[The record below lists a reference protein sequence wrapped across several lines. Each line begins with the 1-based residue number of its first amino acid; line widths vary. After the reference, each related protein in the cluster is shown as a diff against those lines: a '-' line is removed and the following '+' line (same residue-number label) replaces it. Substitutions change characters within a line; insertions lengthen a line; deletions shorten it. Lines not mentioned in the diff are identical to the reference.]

1 MNRFRELAFTR
12 RQPGPLIRDGM
23 MLLLLVVSAWLL
35 AQWFY
40 RAPHDASFKL
50 DVLSAVLPRAGLY
63 ELETFSDHP
72 GMYRWTDGSA
82 QIKLPNPGGPLLVR
96 LVLAGGPG
104 RHTAARA
111 SSGAQTLVFDVQ
123 PEPRSYA
130 FALPASS
137 GERVTIAL
145 DTPTFRDASRD
156 LGVVLS
162 DLAIS
167 GGGAVPLQLLLA
179 LVLATAGLYLLLR
192 RAGWSLVWA
201 AGTVLLMQVLA
212 LLWQDQIGWRY
223 GLLGTLLALFGAAGL
238 AAVAIE
244 RWWPVRAIGVEPRA
258 ELTRRDAYVVA
269 GLLVLAL
276 CVRLPWLAAP
286 DPVGDLEL
294 SARRMG
300 ALRAEGLAGAYHDD
314 GDYMPLRLYWL
325 RGFSALPFLSDADFR
340 APLPAATLVLI
351 KLPGLLAD
359 LATMVL
365 LYVWSRRWRDP
376 AGAALL
382 AALYALAPPV
392 WMNVA
397 WWGQVD
403 AILVLPVLLM
413 VALLDRAGGRWSW
426 MCWVIA
432 LLIKPQAII
441 FAPVLFIVTLRRYGC
456 RGLLAGGGLA
466 AALVGLGCAPLLLA
480 GQGPGLL
487 QAYAGSVGRFPQLT
501 NRAYNL
507 WYLVTL
513 GAGGADTGQALGPLS
528 LRLIGVI
535 LMAGATLLV
544 CVALLQRSDGPTRA
558 LGAAVLALAFF
569 TLPTQIHERYL
580 FLALALLVMS
590 AAADRLVLAA
600 FVIVVISATLNVLG
614 ALRGF
619 FEPAYAAIN
628 ASPLP
633 LLLAALNVLILLALL
648 GRLLALSLRVPPTE
662 DEGGRTKD
670 EGKMIDDGRGPKD
683 EGRMTDVRYS

>member
-1 MNRFRELAFTR
+1 MNRFCEIGFMQRMPRPFV
-12 RQPGPLIRDGM
+12 RDGM
-23 MLLLLVVSAWLL
+23 ALLSLVVTAWLL

-40 RAPHDASFKL
+40 RGPRDASFTI
-50 DVLSAVLPRAGLY
+50 DVLPAVLPRAGLY

-72 GMYRWTDGSA
+72 GIYRWTDGSA
-82 QIKLPNPGGPLLVR
+82 QIKLPNPGGLVLVR
-96 LVLAGGPG
+96 LMLAGGPG
-104 RHTAARA
+104 RITSSRV
-111 SSGAQTLVFDVQ
+111 SSGAQTLAFDVR
-123 PEPRSYA
+123 PEPRSYS

-145 DTPTFRDASRD
+145 DTPTFRDGSRD

-167 GGGAVPLQLLLA
+167 GGGAAPLQLLLA
-179 LVLATAGLYLLLR
+179 LALATAGLYLLLR
-192 RAGWSLVWA
+192 RASWSLAWA
-201 AGTVLLMQVLA
+201 TVALLLVQALA
-212 LLWQDQIGWRY
+212 LLWQHQIGWRY
-223 GLLGTLLALFGAAGL
+223 SLLGTLLALLGAAGL

-244 RWWPVRAIGVEPRA
+244 RWWPVREISADPRA
-258 ELTRRDAYVVA
+258 RLTRRDAYVVA
-269 GLLVLAL
+269 GLLALAL

-325 RGFSALPFLSDADFR
+325 RGFSALPFLRDASFR
-340 APLPAATLVLI
+340 APLPPATLLLI

-359 LATMVL
+359 LATVAL
-365 LYVWSRRWRDP
+365 LYIWSRRWHAL
-376 AGAALL
+376 AGAATL

-426 MCWVIA
+426 VCWVIA

-456 RGLLAGGGLA
+456 RGLLEGGGLA
-466 AALVGLGCAPLLLA
+466 AALAGLGCAPLLLA

-487 QAYAGSVGRFPQLT
+487 QAYAGSIGRFPQLT

-513 GAGGADTGQALGPLS
+513 GAGGADIGQGLGPLS
-528 LRLIGVI
+528 FRLIGVI
-535 LMAGATLLV
+535 LMAGVALLV
-544 CVALLQRSDGPTRA
+544 CVALLQRSDGPARA
-558 LGAAVLALAFF
+558 LGTAVLAMAFF

-580 FLALALLVMS
+580 FLALALLAMS
-590 AAADRLVLAA
+590 AADDRPALAA
-600 FVIVVISATLNVLG
+600 FVLVVISATLNILG
-614 ALRGF
+614 TLRGF
-619 FEPAYAAIN
+619 SEPAYAAIVS
-628 ASPLP
+628 SPLP
-633 LLLAALNVLILLALL
+633 LVLAALNVLTLLALL
-648 GRLLALSLRVPPTE
+648 GHLLAL
-662 DEGGRTKD
+662 RTSSRQL
-670 EGKMIDDGRGPKD
+670 E
-683 EGRMTDVRYS
+683 

>member
-1 MNRFRELAFTR
+1 M
-12 RQPGPLIRDGM
+12 
-23 MLLLLVVSAWLL
+23 
-35 AQWFY
+35 
-40 RAPHDASFKL
+40 
-50 DVLSAVLPRAGLY
+50 
-63 ELETFSDHP
+63 
-72 GMYRWTDGSA
+72 
-82 QIKLPNPGGPLLVR
+82 R

-104 RHTAARA
+104 RITAARA
-111 SSGAQTLVFDVQ
+111 SSGALRLAFDVQ

-137 GERVTIAL
+137 GERVTIAI
-145 DTPTFRDASRD
+145 DTPTFRDGSRD

-162 DLAIS
+162 DLAIG
-167 GGGAVPLQLLLA
+167 GGGAAPLLLLLA
-179 LVLATAGLYLLLR
+179 LALATAGVYLLLR
-192 RAGWSLVWA
+192 RASWSPAWA
-201 AGTVLLMQVLA
+201 AGAVLIVQALA
-212 LLWQDQIGWRY
+212 LLWQSQIGWRY
-223 GLLGTLLALFGAAGL
+223 GLLGTFLALIGAAGL
-238 AAVAIE
+238 AAVAID
-244 RWWPVRAIGVEPRA
+244 RWWQVRDSSADPRA
-258 ELTRRDAYVVA
+258 ALVRTDAYIVA
-269 GLLVLAL
+269 GLLALAL

-300 ALRAEGLAGAYHDD
+300 SLRAEGLAGAYHDD

-325 RGFSALPFLSDADFR
+325 RGFSALPFLSDASFR
-340 APLPAATLVLI
+340 APLPPATLLLI

-359 LATMVL
+359 LATVAL
-365 LYVWSRRWRDP
+365 LYLWSRRWRAP
-376 AGAALL
+376 AGAAAL

-426 MCWVIA
+426 ACWAIA

-466 AALVGLGCAPLLLA
+466 AVLAGLGCAPLLLA

-507 WYLVTL
+507 WYLATL
-513 GAGGADTGQALGPLS
+513 GAGGPDIGQGFGPLS
-528 LRLIGVI
+528 FRLIGMI
-535 LMAGATLLV
+535 LMGGAALLV
-544 CVALLQRSDGPTRA
+544 CVALIHRSDGPARA

-569 TLPTQIHERYL
+569 ALPTQIHERYL

-590 AAADRLVLAA
+590 AAADRPVLAA
-600 FVIVVISATLNVLG
+600 FAILMISGTLNILG

-619 FEPAYAAIN
+619 SESAYAAII

-633 LLLAALNVLILLALL
+633 LALAALNVLTLLALL
-648 GRLLALSLRVPPTE
+648 GRLLALSLGVPPTE
-662 DEGGRTKD
+662 DERRTTTN
-670 EGKMIDDGRGPKD
+670 D
-683 EGRMTDVRYS
+683 EGRGTQTDVRYS

>member
-1 MNRFRELAFTR
+1 MASLKRLSDRL
-12 RQPGPLIRDGM
+12 LRDGIA
-23 MLLLLVVSAWLL
+23 LLALVATAWLL
-35 AQWFY
+35 ALGFY
-40 RAPHDASFKL
+40 RAPRDASFTL
-50 DVLSAVLPRAGLY
+50 DVLPVVLPRAGLY

-72 GMYRWTDGSA
+72 GIYRWTDGSA
-82 QIKLPNPGGPLLVR
+82 QIKLPNPGGPLLVQ

-104 RHTAARA
+104 RIAAARI
-111 SSGAQTLVFDVQ
+111 SSGGQTLTFDVQ
-123 PEPRSYA
+123 PAPRSYA
-130 FALPASS
+130 FVLPASS
-137 GERVTIAL
+137 GERVTLAL
-145 DTPTFRDASRD
+145 DTPTFRDRSRV

-162 DLAIS
+162 DVAIH
-167 GGGAVPLQLLLA
+167 GGGAVPAQLLFA

-192 RAGWSLVWA
+192 RASWSLAWA
-201 AGTVLLMQVLA
+201 AGAVLLALVLA
-212 LLWQDQIGWRY
+212 LVWQGQIGWHY
-223 GLLGTLLALFGAAGL
+223 GLLGTFLALIGAAGL
-238 AAVAIE
+238 VAVAIE
-244 RWWPVRAIGVEPRA
+244 RWWPVRETGSDPRA
-258 ELTRRDAYVVA
+258 VLARRDVYAVA

-325 RGFSALPFLSDADFR
+325 RGFSALPFLSDASFR
-340 APLPAATLVLI
+340 APLPPATLLLI

-359 LATMVL
+359 LATVAL
-365 LYVWSRRWRDP
+365 LYLWSRRWRVP
-376 AGAALL
+376 AGAAAL

-403 AILVLPVLLM
+403 AILVLPILLM
-413 VALLDRAGGRWSW
+413 LALLDRAGGRWSW
-426 MCWVIA
+426 VCWVIA

-466 AALVGLGCAPLLLA
+466 AALTGLGCAPLLLA
-480 GQGPGLL
+480 GQGTGLL

-513 GAGGADTGQALGPLS
+513 GVGGADTELGLGPLS
-528 LRLIGVI
+528 FRLIGVI
-535 LMAGATLLV
+535 LMGGAALLV
-544 CVALLQRSDGPTRA
+544 CVALLQRSDGPARS

-580 FLALALLVMS
+580 FLALALLAIS
-590 AAADRLVLAA
+590 AAADRLVLA
-600 FVIVVISATLNVLG
+600 
-614 ALRGF
+614 
-619 FEPAYAAIN
+619 
-628 ASPLP
+628 
-633 LLLAALNVLILLALL
+633 
-648 GRLLALSLRVPPTE
+648 
-662 DEGGRTKD
+662 
-670 EGKMIDDGRGPKD
+670 
-683 EGRMTDVRYS
+683 

>member
-1 MNRFRELAFTR
+1 
-12 RQPGPLIRDGM
+12 
-23 MLLLLVVSAWLL
+23 MLVAVAWLL
-35 AQWFY
+35 ALWLY
-40 RAPHDASFKL
+40 RAPRAASFTL
-50 DVLSAVLPRAGLY
+50 DVLPVALPRAGLY
-63 ELETFSDHP
+63 ELETFSDRP
-72 GMYRWTDGSA
+72 GIYRWTDGSA
-82 QIKLPNPGGPLLVR
+82 QIKLPNPGGPLLVQ

-104 RHTAARA
+104 RVVVARIG
-111 SSGAQTLVFDVQ
+111 SGAQTLVFDVR

-130 FALPASS
+130 FALPTNS
-137 GERVTIAL
+137 GERVAIAL
-145 DTPTFRDASRD
+145 DTPTFRDRSRD

-162 DLAIS
+162 AAAIS
-167 GGGAVPLQLLLA
+167 GGGAVPTLLLLA
-179 LVLATAGLYLLLR
+179 LALATAGLFALLR
-192 RAGWSLVWA
+192 WASWPLIWA
-201 AGTVLLMQVLA
+201 AGSVLLAQALT
-212 LLWQDQIGWRY
+212 LLWQGQIGWRY
-223 GLLGTLLALFGAAGL
+223 GLLGTALALIGAAGL

-244 RWWPVRAIGVEPRA
+244 RWLPMRDTSADPRA
-258 ELTRRDAYVVA
+258 VLTRRDAYAIV

-276 CVRLPWLAAP
+276 CVRLPWLVAP

-325 RGFSALPFLSDADFR
+325 RGFSALPFLTDASFR
-340 APLPAATLVLI
+340 APLPPATLLLI

-359 LATMVL
+359 LATVVVVYL
-365 LYVWSRRWRDP
+365 WSRRWRVP
-376 AGAALL
+376 AVAALL

-403 AILVLPVLLM
+403 AILVLPILLM
-413 VALLDRAGGRWSW
+413 LALLDRAGGRWGW
-426 MCWVIA
+426 VCWVIA

-466 AALVGLGCAPLLLA
+466 AALAGLGCAPLLLA

-507 WYLVTL
+507 WYLVML
-513 GAGGADTGQALGPLS
+513 GAGGADTGQGLGSLS
-528 LRLIGVI
+528 FRLIGVL
-535 LMAGATLLV
+535 LMGGATLLV
-544 CVALLQRSDGPTRA
+544 CVALLQRSDGRA
-558 LGAAVLALAFF
+558 RSLAAAVLALAFF

-580 FLALALLVMS
+580 FLALALLMMS
-590 AAADRLVLAA
+590 AAADRLLLAA
-600 FVIVVISATLNVLG
+600 FVIVSISATLNILG

-619 FEPAYAAIN
+619 SEPAYAAITS
-628 ASPLP
+628 SPLP
-633 LLLAALNVLILLALL
+633 LMLAALNVLMLLALI
-648 GRLLALSLRVPPTE
+648 GRLLARSMGFFLPQ
-662 DEGGRTKD
+662 RTQSAQRR
-670 EGKMIDDGRGPKD
+670 ID
-683 EGRMTDVRYS
+683 

>member
-1 MNRFRELAFTR
+1 MTL
-12 RQPGPLIRDGM
+12 LI
-23 MLLLLVVSAWLL
+23 LVVIAWLL

-40 RAPHDASFKL
+40 RAPRDASFTL
-50 DVLSAVLPRAGLY
+50 DVLPAVLPRAGLY
-63 ELETFSDHP
+63 ELETFSDRP
-72 GMYRWTDGSA
+72 GIYRWTDGSA
-82 QIKLPNPGGPLLVR
+82 QIKLPNPGGPVLVR

-104 RHTAARA
+104 RVTAARI
-111 SSGAQTLVFDVQ
+111 SSGAQTLAFDVR

-137 GERVTIAL
+137 GERVTLAI
-145 DTPTFRDASRD
+145 DTPTFRDRSRD

-167 GGGAVPLQLLLA
+167 GGGAVPALLLPA
-179 LVLATAGLYLLLR
+179 LALATAGLYLLLR
-192 RAGWSLVWA
+192 RANWSLVWA
-201 AGTVLLMQVLA
+201 AGTVLLMQMLA
-212 LLWQDQIGWRY
+212 LLWQHQIGWRY
-223 GLLGTLLALFGAAGL
+223 GLLGILIVLLGAAGMV
-238 AAVAIE
+238 AVAIE
-244 RWWPVRAIGVEPRA
+244 RWWPMRDTSVDSRAA
-258 ELTRRDAYVVA
+258 LTRRDAYVVV
-269 GLLVLAL
+269 GLLALAL

-300 ALRAEGLAGAYHDD
+300 FLRAEGLAGAYHDD

-325 RGFSALPFLSDADFR
+325 RGFSALPALSEASFR
-340 APLPAATLVLI
+340 APLPPATLLLI

-359 LATMVL
+359 LVTVAL
-365 LYVWSRRWRDP
+365 LYLWSRRWR
-376 AGAALL
+376 ASVGAAAL
-382 AALYALAPPV
+382 AALYALAPPI

-426 MCWVIA
+426 VCWVIA

-466 AALVGLGCAPLLLA
+466 AALAGLGCAPLLLA

-487 QAYAGSVGRFPQLT
+487 QAYTGSVSRFPQLT

-513 GAGGADTGQALGPLS
+513 GASGTDVGQGLGSLS
-528 LRLIGVI
+528 FRLIGVI
-535 LMAGATLLV
+535 LMAGAALLV
-544 CVALLQRSDGPTRA
+544 CVALLQRSDGPVRA
-558 LGAAVLALAFF
+558 LGAGVLALAFF

-580 FLALALLVMS
+580 FLGLALLVMS
-590 AAADRLVLAA
+590 AAADRPVLAA
-600 FVIVVISATLNVLG
+600 CVIVIVSATLNILG

-619 FEPAYAAIN
+619 SEAAYAAIVS
-628 ASPLP
+628 SPLP
-633 LLLAALNVLILLALL
+633 LILAALNVLMLLILL
-648 GRLLALSLRVPPTE
+648 GRLLVLSLEVQPTE
-662 DEGGRTKD
+662 GEGRRTK
-670 EGKMIDDGRGPKD
+670 ER
-683 EGRMTDVRYS
+683 

>member
-1 MNRFRELAFTR
+1 MNRFREIGFMQRLPRPF
-12 RQPGPLIRDGM
+12 IRDGM
-23 MLLLLVVSAWLL
+23 TLLILVATAWLL

-40 RAPHDASFKL
+40 CAPRDASFTM
-50 DVLSAVLPRAGLY
+50 DVQQAVLPRAGLY

-72 GMYRWTDGSA
+72 GIYRWTDGSA
-82 QIKLPNPGGPLLVR
+82 QIKLPNPGGPVLVR

-104 RHTAARA
+104 RITSSRV
-111 SSGAQTLVFDVQ
+111 SSGAQTLAFDVR
-123 PEPRSYA
+123 PAPRSYT

-137 GERVTIAL
+137 GERVGIAL
-145 DTPTFRDASRD
+145 DTPTFRDGSRD

-167 GGGAVPLQLLLA
+167 GGGAAPLQLLLA
-179 LVLATAGLYLLLR
+179 LALATAGLYLLLR
-192 RAGWSLVWA
+192 RASWSPAWATVTLLLVQA
-201 AGTVLLMQVLA
+201 LA
-212 LLWQDQIGWRY
+212 LLWQHEIGWRY
-223 GLLGTLLALFGAAGL
+223 SLLGTLLALLGAAGL

-244 RWWPVRAIGVEPRA
+244 CWWPAREISADARAA
-258 ELTRRDAYVVA
+258 LTRRDAYVVA
-269 GLLVLAL
+269 GLLALAL

-325 RGFSALPFLSDADFR
+325 RGFSALPFLSDVSFR
-340 APLPAATLVLI
+340 APLPPATLLLI

-359 LATMVL
+359 LATVAL
-365 LYVWSRRWRDP
+365 LYIWSRRWRAL
-376 AGAALL
+376 AGAATL

-426 MCWVIA
+426 VCWVIA

-466 AALVGLGCAPLLLA
+466 AALAGLGCAPLLLA

-487 QAYAGSVGRFPQLT
+487 QAYAGSIGRFPQLT

-513 GAGGADTGQALGPLS
+513 GAGGADIGQGLGPLS
-528 LRLIGVI
+528 FRLIGVI
-535 LMAGATLLV
+535 LMAGAALLV
-544 CVALLQRSDGPTRA
+544 CVALLQRSDGPARA
-558 LGAAVLALAFF
+558 LGTAVLALAFF

-590 AAADRLVLAA
+590 AAADRPVLAA
-600 FVIVVISATLNVLG
+600 FVLVVISATLNILG
-614 ALRGF
+614 TLRGF
-619 FEPAYAAIN
+619 SEPAYAAIVS
-628 ASPLP
+628 SPLP
-633 LLLAALNVLILLALL
+633 LVLAALNILTLLALL
-648 GRLLALSLRVPPTE
+648 GHLLAL
-662 DEGGRTKD
+662 RTSS
-670 EGKMIDDGRGPKD
+670 RQ
-683 EGRMTDVRYS
+683 

>member
-1 MNRFRELAFTR
+1 MQPRMNRFREIAFTGWR
-12 RQPGPLIRDGM
+12 SRPRIRDGM
-23 MLLLLVVSAWLL
+23 ALLILIATAWLL
-35 AQWFY
+35 AQLFY
-40 RAPHDASFKL
+40 RAPRAASFTL
-50 DVLSAVLPRAGLY
+50 DVLPAVLPRAGLY

-72 GMYRWTDGSA
+72 GIYRWTDGSA
-82 QIKLPNPGGPLLVR
+82 QIKLPNPGGPVRVR

-104 RHTAARA
+104 RTTAARVG
-111 SSGAQTLVFDVQ
+111 SGAQTLAFDVQ
-123 PEPRSYA
+123 PAPRRYA

-145 DTPTFRDASRD
+145 DTPTFRDGSRD

-162 DLAIS
+162 DLAIN
-167 GGGAVPLQLLLA
+167 GGGAVPVQLLLE
-179 LVLATAGLYLLLR
+179 LMLATSGLYLLLR
-192 RAGWSLVWA
+192 RASWSLVWSF
-201 AGTVLLMQVLA
+201 GTVLVLQALA
-212 LLWQDQIGWRY
+212 LVWQNQIGWRY
-223 GLLGTLLALFGAAGL
+223 SLLGTFLGLIGAAGL

-244 RWWPVRAIGVEPRA
+244 HCWPVRDTSADPRA
-258 ELTRRDAYVVA
+258 TLTRRDAYVVV
-269 GLLVLAL
+269 GLLALAL

-325 RGFSALPFLSDADFR
+325 RGFSALPFLSDASFH
-340 APLPAATLVLI
+340 APLPPTTLLLI

-359 LATMVL
+359 LATVAL
-365 LYVWSRRWRDP
+365 LYVWSRRWRAL
-376 AGAALL
+376 AGAAAL
-382 AALYALAPPV
+382 ATLYALAPPV

-403 AILVLPVLLM
+403 AILVLPLLLM
-413 VALLDRAGGRWSW
+413 IALLDRAGGRWSW
-426 MCWVIA
+426 ACWVIA

-456 RGLLAGGGLA
+456 RELLAGGGLA
-466 AALVGLGCAPLLLA
+466 AGLAGLACAPLLLA

-513 GAGGADTGQALGPLS
+513 GAGGADIEQALGPLS
-528 LRLIGVI
+528 FRLLGVL
-535 LMAGATLLV
+535 LMGGATLLV
-544 CVALLQRSDGPTRA
+544 CLALIHRSDGPVRA

-600 FVIVVISATLNVLG
+600 FVLVGISATLNILG

-619 FEPAYAAIN
+619 SEPAYAAIVN
-628 ASPLP
+628 SPLP
-633 LLLAALNVLILLALL
+633 LILAALNVLTLLALL
-648 GRLLALSLRVPPTE
+648 GRLLAQSLGVPPT
-662 DEGGRTKD
+662 DDRRRT
-670 EGKMIDDGRGPKD
+670 DDGGT
-683 EGRMTDVRYS
+683 MSVAAVRTPPG